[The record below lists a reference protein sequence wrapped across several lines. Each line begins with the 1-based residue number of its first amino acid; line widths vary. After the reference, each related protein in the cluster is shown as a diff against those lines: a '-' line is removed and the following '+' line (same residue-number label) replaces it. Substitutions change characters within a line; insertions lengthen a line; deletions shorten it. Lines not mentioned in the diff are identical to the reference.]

1 MNEDNKEVSKRDL
14 VSWRINKLNDF
25 QSLNKWVNAQG
36 NIQISLTTL
45 VRHMIDRF
53 GYRDI
58 TDIDIQKTMFLEPY
72 SKDFQN
78 IIAVMDDLKN
88 KLSISNSSTELSVD
102 AEISDEKNQDT
113 SSAVTSIEAKKDVNS
128 EKDNFYSTID
138 PSRL

>member
-58 TDIDIQKTMFLEPY
+58 TDIDIQKQCF
-72 SKDFQN
+72 
-78 IIAVMDDLKN
+78 
-88 KLSISNSSTELSVD
+88 
-102 AEISDEKNQDT
+102 
-113 SSAVTSIEAKKDVNS
+113 
-128 EKDNFYSTID
+128 
-138 PSRL
+138 

>member
-72 SKDFQN
+72 SKDFEN
-78 IIAVMDDLKN
+78 IIAVMDELKN

-102 AEISDEKNQDT
+102 PEISDEKNQDT

>member
-1 MNEDNKEVSKRDL
+1 
-14 VSWRINKLNDF
+14 
-25 QSLNKWVNAQG
+25 
-36 NIQISLTTL
+36 
-45 VRHMIDRF
+45 
-53 GYRDI
+53 
-58 TDIDIQKTMFLEPY
+58 MFLEPY